1 MTVSFAYLCE
11 QMDKE
16 KRITPLMD
24 SGEEDKSMMIV
35 RKGNNMRK
43 DDDRPFWD
51 DFIDLC
57 SDAQSLSMLLQVEPQ
72 KVMKWPSR
80 IREMLEKLKQHEA
93 ENPHKDDRDEVIAT
107 GDNGAFAV
115 NQDPQL
121 GEM

>member
-1 MTVSFAYLCE
+1 MTVSFACLCE
-11 QMDKE
+11 QMEKE

-24 SGEEDKSMMIV
+24 SGEEDKSMVTV
-35 RKGNNMRK
+35 RKGNNLRK

-57 SDAQSLSMLLQVEPQ
+57 GDAQGLALLLQVEPQ

-80 IREMLEKLKQHEA
+80 IREMLEKIKEHEV
-93 ENPHKDDRDEVIAT
+93 ENPNKDDRDEVIAT

-115 NQDPQL
+115 NQDPRL